1 MPLFDLSE
9 DEIIHR
15 LANSRKTYRPSETGL
30 DDFLKSG
37 VFSEPPRLAAVLI
50 PFARIEDR
58 WNILFTRRN
67 NDLPEHSGQVAFPGG
82 RADVGEASPEET
94 ALRESYEEI
103 GLKPSSVHI
112 LGRMKSFLTITNYK
126 VKPVVGS
133 IPWPFP
139 VRLARVEVSR
149 VFTIPFDW
157 LADPSN
163 HEVQQRRLPEPHHPI
178 PVIYFKP
185 YDGEVLWGVSAYI
198 VINLLEILVG
208 KNYSDQSSAQVII

>member
-1 MPLFDLSE
+1 MPFLDLSE
-9 DEIIHR
+9 DEIAR
-15 LANSRKTYRPSETGL
+15 QLANTQRIYRPPETGL

-37 VFSEPPRLAAVLI
+37 VFSEPPRPAAVLI
-50 PFARIEDR
+50 PLTRIENR
-58 WNILFTRRN
+58 WHVIFTRRN

-82 RADVGEASPEET
+82 RADPGDSSPEET
-94 ALRESYEEI
+94 ALRETYEEI
-103 GLKPSSVHI
+103 GLKPSSVCL

-133 IPWPFP
+133 VPWPFP
-139 VRLARVEVSR
+139 IRLARVEVSR
-149 VFTIPFDW
+149 VFTVPFEW

-163 HEVQQRRLPEPHHPI
+163 HEVHQRSMPEPHPPI

-198 VINLLEILVG
+198 MVNLLEILLG
-208 KNYSDQSSAQVII
+208 NNFSG